1 MIDLCS
7 TSQEKFCSFSLWKTS
22 LYLKRIKRKKER
34 KKKIIF
40 FFPKSSKEDDG
51 LKQMQTVCSYIR
63 LLGTLLVLAFV
74 ICPCPTL
81 YNSIH
86 CEQKHEIP
94 E

>member
-1 MIDLCS
+1 M
-7 TSQEKFCSFSLWKTS
+7 ENFFV
-22 LYLKRIKRKKER
+22 LKMNKEKRK
-34 KKKIIF
+34 IFFF
-40 FFPKSSKEDDG
+40 FFPKSTKEDDG
-51 LKQMQTVCSYIR
+51 LKQMQTVCGYIR

>member
-1 MIDLCS
+1 MENFFVL
-7 TSQEKFCSFSLWKTS
+7 KTN
-22 LYLKRIKRKKER
+22 KEKER
-34 KKKIIF
+34 KKEKDYF

>member
-1 MIDLCS
+1 M
-7 TSQEKFCSFSLWKTS
+7 ENFFV
-22 LYLKRIKRKKER
+22 LKMNKEKER
-34 KKKIIF
+34 NI
-40 FFPKSSKEDDG
+40 FFPKSTKEDDG
-51 LKQMQTVCSYIR
+51 LKQMQTVCGYIR